1 MEVKY
6 ISPFEI
12 EGISGFIGIII
23 ILIFSLCC
31 KIDCLTLDSEKI
43 SNFILLLESVFE
55 SASIE
60 PLGSDAL
67 ASLSSAVVTVFLDE
81 FLFR

>member
-43 SNFILLLESVFE
+43 SNFILLNSYCYYRSEEEERTF
-55 SASIE
+55 
-60 PLGSDAL
+60 D
-67 ASLSSAVVTVFLDE
+67 
-81 FLFR
+81 LFYVLKSGITENYYN